1 MTFAETFTLSFWIL
15 LGLALLVSS
24 MGFYKYLYF
33 ISLGYGFSVA
43 VMGAAMLLL
52 FRDSLSL
59 VTVLMCL
66 MFVVYGCRLGG
77 YLLLREMKQSYRDH
91 MK

>member
-15 LGLALLVSS
+15 MGLALLVSS
-24 MGFYKYLYF
+24 MGFYKFLYF

-43 VMGAAMLLL
+43 VMGVAMLAM
-52 FRDSLSL
+52 FYDSLSI
-59 VTVLMCL
+59 VTALMCL

-77 YLLLREMKQSYRDH
+77 YLLL
-91 MK
+91 

>member
-43 VMGAAMLLL
+43 VMGAAMLVL

-77 YLLLREMKQSYRDH
+77 YLLL
-91 MK
+91 